1 MKRARLKFDSTGDDI
16 IALAMC
22 VMESRM
28 RKYGVGLN
36 SPARVREYLC
46 LKLGAAQ
53 REHFGV
59 LLLNAQNELI
69 EDRILSV
76 GTLMQTSVYP
86 REVVVAALECASA
99 AVLCYHNHPSGAAE
113 PSRADELLTR
123 TLKEALALV
132 DVKVLD
138 HVIVAGKQATSFV
151 ERGLL

>member
-1 MKRARLKFDSTGDDI
+1 MKRARLTFDSTGDDI

-28 RKYGVGLN
+28 RKYGAALN

-46 LKLGAAQ
+46 LKLGTAQ

-123 TLKEALALV
+123 TLKE
-132 DVKVLD
+132 KC
-138 HVIVAGKQATSFV
+138 QACDLSRNEKEVVMRSTRSG
-151 ERGLL
+151 RGF